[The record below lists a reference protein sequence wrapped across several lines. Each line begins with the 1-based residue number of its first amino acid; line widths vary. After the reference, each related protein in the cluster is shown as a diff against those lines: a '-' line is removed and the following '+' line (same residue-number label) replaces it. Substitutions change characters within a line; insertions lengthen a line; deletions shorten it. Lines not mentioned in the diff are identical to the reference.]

1 MAQTT
6 SCRFCGY
13 NIDVEIALLNTGRP
27 DVCDNCAIEKRSE
40 VKEQQIIETL
50 ATKVMEW
57 RQVNLGISIAWVD
70 SEGRDISAQ
79 VDSWNP
85 LHNIADAWQLAE
97 KAFGEEWFLHR
108 HDGGYSFKG
117 VTPDGRVGNSYLE
130 ESKEKA
136 ICNAVWQTLQ
146 EGCNFLGECA
156 CCHQE
161 TELMPLE
168 EGGICQDCAQ
178 QMNDLAP

>member
-85 LHNIADAWQLAE
+85 LQNIADAWMIVQKMA
-97 KAFGEEWFLHR
+97 KA
-108 HDGGYSFKG
+108 DP
-117 VTPDGRVGNSYLE
+117 VTSHKFQEALSMYCIYDITPERICEAAL
-130 ESKEKA
+130 KA
-136 ICNAVWQTLQ
+136 IA
-146 EGCNFLGECA
+146 
-156 CCHQE
+156 
-161 TELMPLE
+161 
-168 EGGICQDCAQ
+168 
-178 QMNDLAP
+178 

>member
-27 DVCDNCAIEKRSE
+27 DVCDNCAIEKRGE

-50 ATKVMEW
+50 ATEVMEW

-79 VDSWNP
+79 VDSWDP
-85 LHNIADAWQLAE
+85 LHNIADAWMIVQKMA
-97 KAFGEEWFLHR
+97 KA
-108 HDGGYSFKG
+108 DP
-117 VTPDGRVGNSYLE
+117 VTSHKFQEALSMYCIYDITPER
-130 ESKEKA
+130 
-136 ICNAVWQTLQ
+136 ICWAAWQSLNTPV
-146 EGCNFLGECA
+146 
-156 CCHQE
+156 
-161 TELMPLE
+161 T
-168 EGGICQDCAQ
+168 
-178 QMNDLAP
+178 